1 MEKTNNSIHV
11 KDMIKNHTLVGW
23 AERGAMMLAAG
34 NVMMSTLPGGVLLNA
49 VHIIGCSLISAGATK
64 VVCEGVDAIT
74 NDAAVWLMNK
84 IDNVETM
91 EEVEEE

>member
-11 KDMIKNHTLVGW
+11 KDILKKHTPVGW

-34 NVMMSTLPGGVLLNA
+34 NVMMGTLPGGVLLNA
-49 VHIIGCSLISAGATK
+49 VHILGCSLISVGATE

-74 NDAAVWLMNK
+74 TDAAIWLTNK
-84 IDNVETM
+84 LDGVESM
-91 EEVEEE
+91 EEVEE